1 MLTVKWVYPTM
12 DDWQKELLDLAIQ
25 IIEHKNNKK
34 IIPNLIKNFILLC
47 GRQVG
52 KSEIVSMCIAMVLL
66 NVPNIK
72 LLIVSGV
79 ERQASGLYN
88 KVVNYIS
95 ISHPRAFKEEPLRT
109 KFILKNGSILITE
122 PVGTDGSGA
131 RQHTLD
137 GVIFEEMQLIPEEA
151 YAAIIPMGLTRDFFI
166 WMLGTAWAT
175 SGYAY
180 ERLSDPRFKAIRV
193 NAEEV
198 AEKRPEPSRSIML
211 QNLEDA
217 RKQLPASQ
225 YRREYMAIP
234 SDKTRQIFPDALIA
248 TTLNL
253 LRPGNIVKQYE
264 YICGVDPAGLGSDE
278 GSISIFKFDSEEEK
292 MEQVDHI
299 ITDKLYTTQTTD
311 KIVELNRQ
319 YDFKR
324 IYVDDGGVGFG
335 VYSELIK
342 EDSTKFKTINL
353 NNSARIAQYQDE
365 KEKKLGGYDMIVNL
379 LNQMEKGK
387 VALLK
392 DDAIRA
398 SLKSY
403 TFEYSDTKKLMIASN
418 YNHPVQSIMRAV
430 WHLQEKSLKL
440 QIHSIK
446 V

>member
-1 MLTVKWVYPTM
+1 MLTVKWVYPSM
-12 DDWQKELLDLAIQ
+12 DQYQKDLLDIVYAI
-25 IIEHKNNKK
+25 IKAYEEKK
-34 IIPNLIKNFILLC
+34 DIRGLVKNFILLC

-52 KSEIVSMCIAMVLL
+52 KSEIISMCIAILLL
-66 NVPNIK
+66 NIPNIK

-109 KFILKNGSILITE
+109 KFLLRNGSILITE
-122 PVGTDGSGA
+122 PVGTDGGGA
-131 RQHTLD
+131 RQHTLH
-137 GVIFEEMQLIPEEA
+137 GVIFEEMQLIPEDA
-151 YAAIIPMGLTRDFFI
+151 YAAITPMLLTTGGFI

-180 ERLSDPRFKAIRV
+180 DRLSDPDFKVIRV
-193 NAEEV
+193 NAEEI
-198 AEKRPEPSRSIML
+198 AETRPEPQRSFML
-211 QNLEDA
+211 KHLENE
-217 RKQLPASQ
+217 RKRLTTAQ
-225 YRREYMAIP
+225 YQQEYLAIP

-248 TTLNL
+248 TSMNL
-253 LRPGNIVKQYE
+253 LRPGTSTSQYE

-278 GSISIFKFDSEEEK
+278 GSISIFKFDSERER
-292 MEQVDHI
+292 MDMVDHI
-299 ITDKLYTTQTTD
+299 ITEKLYTTQTTD

-319 YDFKR
+319 YDFSR

-353 NNSARIAQYQDE
+353 NNSARIAQYKDE
-365 KEKKLGGYDMIVNL
+365 KEKKLGGHDMVINL

-387 VALLK
+387 VGLLK
-392 DDAIRA
+392 DTEIRE

-403 TFEYSDTKKLMIASN
+403 TFEYSDTGKLIIASN

-440 QIHSIK
+440 EIYSIK